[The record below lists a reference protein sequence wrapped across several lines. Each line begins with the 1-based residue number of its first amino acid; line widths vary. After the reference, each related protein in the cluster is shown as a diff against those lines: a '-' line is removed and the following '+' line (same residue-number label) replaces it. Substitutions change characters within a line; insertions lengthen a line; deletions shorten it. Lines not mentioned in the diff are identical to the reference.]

1 MSLHSWTSRDP
12 PGPPR
17 YLAPR
22 NAVVAE
28 RMGQAAP
35 SFLDRGWY
43 VDGVVTA
50 VQRFEDRAMAGLGA
64 EEQGYPLGIKHSELE
79 NKHSELENHQF

>member
-1 MSLHSWTSRDP
+1 MA
-12 PGPPR
+12 R
-17 YLAPR
+17 YLATR

-28 RMGQAAP
+28 RKGQAAP

-50 VQRFEDRAMAGLGA
+50 VQRFEDSNWTRVGWLVG
-64 EEQGYPLGIKHSELE
+64 
-79 NKHSELENHQF
+79 